1 MRPREPEG
9 FEEFAHARTAHLFR
23 TAWLLAGDRHLA
35 EDLVQETL
43 AKMFRAW
50 GGMRRID
57 NPSAYAQTVLAR
69 TYISHRRRR
78 SSTERPIADTPDRAV
93 PEDDVTLRVLLR
105 DALAGLDRLDRAVLV
120 LRFFEDRSVEQVAL
134 DLNQSRGAVRTRTN
148 RALSRL
154 RTALGDEALSPL
166 GVTRHD

>member
-1 MRPREPEG
+1 MRPTTTD
-9 FEEFAHARTAHLFR
+9 FEEFARARTPHLYR
-23 TAWLLAGDRHLA
+23 TAWLLAGDRHHA

-57 NPSAYAQTVLAR
+57 NPAAYAQTVLAR

-78 SSTERPIADTPDRAV
+78 SSSERPVADTPDRAV
-93 PEDDVTLRVLLR
+93 PEDDVALRVLLR

-134 DLNQSRGAVRTRTN
+134 DLGKNAGAIRTRTS
-148 RALSRL
+148 RALDRL
-154 RTALGDEALSPL
+154 RTVLGDDAVHLIAL
-166 GVTRHD
+166 